1 MSEID
6 QKKRNILIIFFI
18 ILVLITSSVY
28 IYYRIEQDTFYNV
41 NITVKPSS
49 LAMEQGTNLPFY
61 INASSTAAPFHV
73 DASTYLNGL
82 RLVYIVL
89 SENNSPGGTQPFA
102 IIKFNL
108 SNSSPS
114 ITAYWNS
121 TVVVPTNGVLKYYLA
136 PAGYYLIQGLDES
149 SIGTPSHVFL
159 SFSLPHN
166 VIYVSGLYMYGDLNL
181 TNNTLGL
188 TLNSTI
194 ANSGSVSYPTSI
206 VSKYNGTVSSINVS
220 LEIQSYTY
228 VNFRFIIHSNPN
240 SITIL
245 IKLNDGILYQN
256 VVGYGGMIA

>member
-6 QKKRNILIIFFI
+6 QKKKNILIIFFI
-18 ILVLITSSVY
+18 IVVLITSSVY
-28 IYYRIEQDTFYNV
+28 IYYRIEQDKFYQV
-41 NITVKPSS
+41 NITVTPSS
-49 LAMEQGTNLPFY
+49 LVMEQGNKLPFY

-82 RLVYIVL
+82 RLDYIGS
-89 SENNSPGGTQPFA
+89 SESNSPSATQPFA

-121 TVVVPTNGVLKYYLA
+121 TVAVLTNKGPEYYLA
-136 PAGYYLIQGLDES
+136 PAGYYLIEGLVET
-149 SIGTPSHVFL
+149 SIGTPSHVL
-159 SFSLPHN
+159 LNFSLLHT
-166 VIYVSGLYMYGDLNL
+166 VIFVSGINVFDVLNL
-181 TNNTLGL
+181 KNNSLGL

-194 ANSGSVSYPTSI
+194 ANSGSASYPTSI
-206 VSKYNGTVSSINVS
+206 VSKYNDTVSSINVS

-228 VNFRFIIHSNPN
+228 VNFRFIINSPQN

-245 IKLNDGILYQN
+245 IKLNDGVLYQN
-256 VVGYGGMIA
+256 IVGYGGMIA